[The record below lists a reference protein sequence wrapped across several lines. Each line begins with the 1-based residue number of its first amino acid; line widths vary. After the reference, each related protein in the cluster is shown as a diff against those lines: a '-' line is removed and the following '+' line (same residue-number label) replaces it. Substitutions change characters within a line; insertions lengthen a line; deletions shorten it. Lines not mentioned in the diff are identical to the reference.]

1 MNINTYENTIID
13 VGSNSDIAG
22 FHMADSS
29 TNKKAIGKAVKKKD
43 RGRQKLD
50 SINEKVT

>member
-1 MNINTYENTIID
+1 MNTYENTVID
-13 VGSNSDIAG
+13 VGSNSDVAG

-29 TNKKAIGKAVKKKD
+29 TNKKAFGKAMKKKD
-43 RGRQKLD
+43 RVRQKLD